1 MLGIPMELMTEEV
14 YHLISRGIAKLVEFR
29 QLYLPAQGE
38 NKQKIEDMHLASFSD
53 QEVIFKEERTKQLL
67 QMADKIIEGK
77 KRKMNGKVIDE
88 KIALQEEI
96 DRIPKMSQDLMMV
109 QIFTSKK

>member
-1 MLGIPMELMTEEV
+1 MLGIPMELITEEV

-29 QLYLPAQGE
+29 QLNLPAQGE